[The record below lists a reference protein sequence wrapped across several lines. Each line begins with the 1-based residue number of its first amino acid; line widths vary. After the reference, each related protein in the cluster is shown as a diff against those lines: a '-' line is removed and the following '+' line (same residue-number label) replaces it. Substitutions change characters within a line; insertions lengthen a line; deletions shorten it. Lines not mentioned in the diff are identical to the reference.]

1 MTLSEESITVKLCLF
16 VRFRFETSLNDE
28 DIHLPHFSFLSQILL
43 LLFKTI

>member
-28 DIHLPHFSFLSQILL
+28 DIHIHLSFLSQILL

>member
-28 DIHLPHFSFLSQILL
+28 DIHLSFLSQILL